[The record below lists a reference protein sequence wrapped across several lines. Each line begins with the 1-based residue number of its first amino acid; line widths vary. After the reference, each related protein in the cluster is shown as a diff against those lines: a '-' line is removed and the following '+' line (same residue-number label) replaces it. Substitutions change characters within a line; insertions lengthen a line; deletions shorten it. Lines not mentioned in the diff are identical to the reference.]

1 MSPTPGPRRG
11 PTTTGAAAAAP
22 PAGPPA
28 APPSAVPLGWS
39 AANPVDDDDSTAPLV
54 TFLDQA
60 AAAAATATPPAPRK
74 AAAGRAAPARPAPPG
89 RPAAATG
96 PAPSSPPT
104 VGVGAPRTEQT
115 GKPRVDWKAYD
126 AQVYD
131 TEPEW
136 VLYRCWT
143 RVPIDGR
150 WWVRWGEHVLA
161 FILGRRHQL
170 LWIGISVRAGI
181 ARATEHLA
189 DKNWRRL
196 IHVFE
201 IDPDVSFATERDAE
215 LYEDARIAAECPR
228 FNTRG
233 NDRAYNPG
241 AVHLTK
247 RFHTRHRADQQHQA
261 GQLALVWFVLTAV
274 FAWLLHPEAAPG
286 EAGFLAAAGRA
297 FTGIMYGV
305 AAGAVAMNFWRIIR
319 LAVRGHQPTTMQ
331 KARIAKRNG
340 AAPPKKAAPKKPA
353 TVRR

>member
-11 PTTTGAAAAAP
+11 PTTAGP
-22 PAGPPA
+22 SPAGQSA
-28 APPSAVPLGWS
+28 APPSAVPAGWS
-39 AANPVDDDDSTAPLV
+39 ARNPVDDDDATAPLV

-60 AAAAATATPPAPRK
+60 ATAAAAAPAPRK
-74 AAAGRAAPARPAPPG
+74 AAAARTPADRPAGGRPAP

-126 AQVYD
+126 EQVYD
-131 TEPEW
+131 TPPEW

-150 WWVRWGEHVLA
+150 WWVRAWEHVLA
-161 FILGRRHQL
+161 FVLGRRHQL

-201 IDPDVSFATERDAE
+201 IDPDVSFGTEREAE

-241 AVHLTK
+241 AVHLTR

-261 GQLALVWFVLTAV
+261 GQLALVWVVLASL
-274 FAWLLHPEAAPG
+274 FAWLLAPEAGPG
-286 EAGFLAAAGRA
+286 ETGFLAAAGRF
-297 FTGIMYGV
+297 FTAVMYGI
-305 AAGAVAMNFWRIIR
+305 AAGAVAMTFWRIIN

-331 KARIAKRNG
+331 KARIARRNG
-340 AAPPKKAAPKKPA
+340 AAPPAPKKKPA